1 MKRVYQ
7 SLTMH
12 IWFSGITNYFILEK
26 MLNGALRVQYKNIKL
41 ENCSI
46 NNKKNFYFQNG
57 SLSFKKFEHEIDTCI
72 NSKNVKC
79 I

>member
-1 MKRVYQ
+1 
-7 SLTMH
+7 MH
-12 IWFSGITNYFILEK
+12 IWFSGITKYFILEK
-26 MLNGALRVQYKNIKL
+26 MLNGGPRTVKNNKL

-46 NNKKNFYFQNG
+46 YNKKNFYFQNG

>member
-1 MKRVYQ
+1 MA
-7 SLTMH
+7 H
-12 IWFSGITNYFILEK
+12 
-26 MLNGALRVQYKNIKL
+26 KNNKL

-46 NNKKNFYFQNG
+46 YNKKNFYFQNG

-72 NSKNVKC
+72 NSKNVEC

>member
-1 MKRVYQ
+1 M
-7 SLTMH
+7 
-12 IWFSGITNYFILEK
+12 
-26 MLNGALRVQYKNIKL
+26 ALRVQYKNIKL
-41 ENCSI
+41 ENCST